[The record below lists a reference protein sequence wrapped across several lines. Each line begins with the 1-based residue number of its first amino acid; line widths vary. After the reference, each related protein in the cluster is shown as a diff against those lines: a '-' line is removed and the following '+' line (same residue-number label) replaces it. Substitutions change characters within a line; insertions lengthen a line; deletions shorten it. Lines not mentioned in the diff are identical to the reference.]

1 MKGVESNQEKVMSVK
16 TGLPELSQADTRGIK
31 HVLGADSK
39 ESPHNV
45 SCRSLMVLPLVVC

>member
-1 MKGVESNQEKVMSVK
+1 MSVK

-45 SCRSLMVLPLVVC
+45 SCHSLMVLPLVVC